1 MCRGPAQEVVVPTG
15 GTSALQTR
23 SGGHQPRLAL
33 DRSCFLH
40 AFLCVD
46 TCGGSKSSLEV
57 RKLRPILSVP
67 IFAALV
73 YNQRLKLP
81 FSCGCTIRQT
91 CKCLPAMVRQPDS
104 KQYLLRWCRQLQAV
118 YGPAECSKVFNTGW
132 GNKNF
137 LSSQSLFDTEQ
148 GFMQGQEMIVGVHI
162 SAIEPAIKRQKRM
175 QDTAPQ
181 FGPFFDD
188 PSTSDIVV
196 MAGEAKIHAHKII
209 LSAQSTFFKGMFQT
223 GTKESTAQEVEMGE
237 IEGPTLTALISFM
250 YGRLGAIPTDILI
263 PLFTAADAHQVD
275 KLGWLCMQQMIAA
288 MSKKTVLEV
297 IKVAD
302 AVTDTEL
309 MDICMKFLLES
320 ENSYE
325 IAEQPAMQELMLNNP
340 SLAQKLLV
348 GIMKHAAP
356 KKASL
361 ETA

>member
-1 MCRGPAQEVVVPTG
+1 MLTCTKTTEPLCR
-15 GTSALQTR
+15 
-23 SGGHQPRLAL
+23 
-33 DRSCFLH
+33 
-40 AFLCVD
+40 
-46 TCGGSKSSLEV
+46 
-57 RKLRPILSVP
+57 
-67 IFAALV
+67 
-73 YNQRLKLP
+73 RLKIFP
-81 FSCGCTIRQT
+81 RGQKTS
-91 CKCLPAMVRQPDS
+91 PDS
-104 KQYLLRWCRQLQAV
+104 VGAYLCCIGVQPEAEVAFQLWVHNQTDVQMSAS
-118 YGPAECSKVFNTGW
+118 YECSKVFNTGW

>member
-1 MCRGPAQEVVVPTG
+1 MWDVPRA
-15 GTSALQTR
+15 STR
-23 SGGHQPRLAL
+23 SCGTYRWHFSLTDAKWWSSAEACIGQVLLSPR
-33 DRSCFLH
+33 FP
-40 AFLCVD
+40 LC
-46 TCGGSKSSLEV
+46 GYLW
-57 RKLRPILSVP
+57 
-67 IFAALV
+67 
-73 YNQRLKLP
+73 RLKIFP
-81 FSCGCTIRQT
+81 RGQKTS
-91 CKCLPAMVRQPDS
+91 PDS
-104 KQYLLRWCRQLQAV
+104 VGAYLCCIGVQPEAEVAFQLWVHNQTDVQMSAS
-118 YGPAECSKVFNTGW
+118 YECSKVFNTGW

-162 SAIEPAIKRQKRM
+162 SAIEPAIKRRKRM

-209 LSAQSTFFKGMFQT
+209 LSAQSTFFKGMF
-223 GTKESTAQEVEMGE
+223 
-237 IEGPTLTALISFM
+237 
-250 YGRLGAIPTDILI
+250 
-263 PLFTAADAHQVD
+263 QVD